1 MSISTSEAS
10 PIHMIR
16 KYHFLMLQVYI
27 AEISPV
33 KLRGVFTSLNEMVL
47 TAGMVVG
54 FGVGAIQDFP
64 YFYGA
69 LVAVGILAVFEIA
82 MVWLPDTPQS
92 LVARGYSKSAE
103 RALRLLRGKKH
114 NIKGELNDIKES
126 VLSRRKEGNG
136 SVWLQF
142 KKRRVLVPFTYVLVI
157 LFFTQGGGIS
167 TTASYAAPIF
177 SNAGVSNPRVTAIYA
192 VGVASL
198 LGNIASF
205 FSVDIL
211 GRKILLILSALGM
224 MVGSITLGTHFFIT
238 RPSLCPSF
246 NTTMLHA
253 TEYVEEPCNSHFAP
267 LAIVSLVLF
276 RFSYSIGWGPI
287 PWLLVSELLP
297 LSVRG
302 IASGIAMCL
311 TSGTAALVSG
321 VYLQYSELVRPWFA
335 MWTFSL
341 INLSA
346 VVFVLV
352 FIPETKGKSLEELEK
367 WFEKNVIAIVA
378 STEEK
383 SDVI

>member
-238 RPSLCPSF
+238 RPSIQYNDASCDRVRRRTMQLSLCPSGHRQPGIIPVLLF
-246 NTTMLHA
+246 HWMGPHTMAVGLGAPPTLSERYCQRYRH
-253 TEYVEEPCNSHFAP
+253 VSHLWYSSSSQWGLPA
-267 LAIVSLVLF
+267 VL
-276 RFSYSIGWGPI
+276 
-287 PWLLVSELLP
+287 
-297 LSVRG
+297 
-302 IASGIAMCL
+302 
-311 TSGTAALVSG
+311 
-321 VYLQYSELVRPWFA
+321 
-335 MWTFSL
+335 
-341 INLSA
+341 
-346 VVFVLV
+346 
-352 FIPETKGKSLEELEK
+352 
-367 WFEKNVIAIVA
+367 
-378 STEEK
+378 
-383 SDVI
+383 